1 MVKVEHSLKFVTEI
15 DETHPTAIRL
25 LELSE
30 QMQVIFLEGMLK
42 ELIAPALQPAIDHV
56 NEGGSWAI
64 LKVAE

>member
-1 MVKVEHSLKFVTEI
+1 MKKIEHSLKFVTEI

-30 QMQVIFLEGMLK
+30 QMQVTFLEGMLK
-42 ELIAPALQPAIDHV
+42 ELIAPAIQPALDHV